1 MIDDMEIEI
10 YALKQEQL
18 ELLMELYN
26 SIDTLSSFDEVVIQ
40 IVDEEVPMFLH
51 GDKTA
56 EQVAEIIQ
64 NRVNLYVT
72 RQGTFLLSLFRFLET
87 KRNTK
92 MEYVLYGAENQ
103 LCKALHN

>member
-18 ELLMELYN
+18 DQLMELYD

-40 IVDEEVPMFLH
+40 IVDEEVPMFFH

-64 NRVNLYVT
+64 NRMSLYVSG
-72 RQGTFLLSLFRFLET
+72 Q
-87 KRNTK
+87 K
-92 MEYVLYGAENQ
+92 
-103 LCKALHN
+103 